1 MYIYT
6 YINEH
11 IFKTKVLREPEE
23 IRLGMMGKKF
33 TRFDAALFVMNMP
46 ESSFWMKNCIIPLD
60 VVFIN
65 KKGIITKIYHSCP
78 PCNKEPC
85 ENYVGKGEFVMELEG
100 GTCKKLN
107 IKPKMQVVFI

>member
-6 YINEH
+6 HINNH

-33 TRFDAALFVMNMP
+33 TRFDAALFVMNRA

-60 VVFIN
+60 VVFVHN
-65 KKGIITKIYHSCP
+65 GIITKIYHNCP

-85 ENYVGKGEFVMELEG
+85 KNYEGKGEFVLELEG

-107 IKPKMQVVFI
+107 IKPKAKVQFI